1 MWTLVVVL
9 TISGNFARYLEM
21 EDPDDFTY
29 TFHIIPVAASVLFGI
44 GIGLPVAI
52 RLVVTWFGH
61 TASTVPALTGVG
73 IYAYS
78 FSSFLIS
85 SILCGFIPNNGV
97 QWILI
102 LYSAATSIM
111 FLISTYWA
119 DLSTTLDSQK
129 RIIVIAGICAT
140 QISLLLVFK
149 LYFFKH
155 VSAKH

>member
-9 TISGNFARYLEM
+9 TISANLARYIEM
-21 EDPDDFTY
+21 DDPEQFTY
-29 TFHIIPVAASVLFGI
+29 TFHIIPISASVLFGI

-52 RLVVTWFGH
+52 RLVVSWFGH
-61 TASTVPALTGVG
+61 TASKVPTLTGVG

-85 SILCGFIPNNGV
+85 SILCGCIPNNAV

-102 LYSAATSIM
+102 IYSALTSIM
-111 FLISTYWA
+111 FLVATYWA

-129 RIIVIAGICAT
+129 RIIVIIGICLT
-140 QISLLLVFK
+140 
-149 LYFFKH
+149 
-155 VSAKH
+155 